1 MSFNGSGTFLI
12 NTAGQPV
19 VTNTVISSTA
29 FNALTADLGT
39 GLSTTITKDGQTTAT
54 AKIPFAQGLSA
65 AAASNFAAG
74 TVAAPGLYLATDTG
88 TGLYRIGANNY
99 GFAVSGAK
107 VLDISST
114 GLSVTGTLSTTSTA
128 VIGSGVNGSLQIN
141 NAGGN
146 NGASLWFSGA
156 SVASANKNWLI
167 DSGNF
172 AGSVLSFAIAN
183 SAGGVIGSGA
193 TEVGRFSST
202 GLTVTGQVTSSGA
215 TNDVAFIAQDSGSVT
230 GFKANNTGAGGR
242 NYSMFSTANA
252 SGLGGGLFAIYDN
265 TAGAARMTV
274 SADGEFNINCPTA
287 NKYSLTPVN
296 SHASNPFGIY
306 NRFTGADPN
315 STGNSFLYCEGSTA
329 GGTLRA
335 GIRSNG
341 GLANYS
347 ANDVNLS
354 DLDVK
359 PFTQA
364 FDAEKLWRFGKAMR
378 PAWMQFKY
386 DDQTHD
392 DWNNGYGAQLVQEA
406 AGTDFPEL
414 VSLGNWGT
422 KDEPKMRLEVYDND
436 LMHIMGAITT
446 ESQFKIEALEARLA
460 ALEAK

>member
-1 MSFNGSGTFLI
+1 MAGTITVDKIQSDTSYSSTVNVVSALVVS
-12 NTAGQPV
+12 NTATFANTLGVTGGGLATATLQINAAQPNLTFNDTGGNGV
-19 VTNTVISSTA
+19 GLSIRSGVQDTGSTTGNYTTFNIATGKAYSFAANNVSVAAISSS
-29 FNALTADLGT
+29 GI
-39 GLSTTITKDGQTTAT
+39 ST
-54 AKIPFAQGLSA
+54 
-65 AAASNFAAG
+65 
-74 TVAAPGLYLATDTG
+74 
-88 TGLYRIGANNY
+88 
-99 GFAVSGAK
+99 
-107 VLDISST
+107 
-114 GLSVTGTLSTTSTA
+114 TGTLSTTSTA
-128 VIGSGVNGSLQIN
+128 VIGSSTNGQLQLN

-156 SVASANKNWLI
+156 SVASGNRNWVINYGDFAANTL
-167 DSGNF
+167 
-172 AGSVLSFAIAN
+172 VFAIATA
-183 SAGGVIGSGA
+183 AGGVIGSSG
-193 TEVGRFSST
+193 TEVLR
-202 GLTVTGQVTSSGA
+202 LSG
-215 TNDVAFIAQDSGSVT
+215 
-230 GFKANNTGAGGR
+230 
-242 NYSMFSTANA
+242 
-252 SGLGGGLFAIYDN
+252 
-265 TAGAARMTV
+265 
-274 SADGEFNINCPTA
+274 DGELTITCPTG

-347 ANDVNLS
+347 GNNVNLS
-354 DLDVK
+354 DLEVK

-364 FDAEKLWRFGKAMR
+364 FDSEKLWRFGKAMR

-422 KDEPKMRLEVYDND
+422 NDEPKMRLEVYDND
-436 LMHIMGAITT
+436 LIHIMCAITT
-446 ESQFKIEALEARLA
+446 ESQFKIDALEARLA

>member
-19 VTNTVISSTA
+19 VTNTVISQTA

-74 TVAAPGLYLATDTG
+74 TVAAPGLYLSTDTG
-88 TGLYRIGANNY
+88 TGLYRIAANNY
-99 GFAVSGAK
+99 GVAVSGAK
-107 VLDISST
+107 VLDIAST
-114 GLSVTGTLSTTSTA
+114 GLGVTGTLSTTSTA
-128 VIGSGVNGSLQIN
+128 VIGSGANGQLQLN

-146 NGASLWFSGA
+146 NGATLWFSGA
-156 SVASANKNWLI
+156 SVASGNKNWVI

-183 SAGGVIGSGA
+183 SAGGVINSAA

-202 GLTVTGQVTSSGA
+202 GLAITGTLSATGQVTSNGS

-252 SGLGGGLFAIYDN
+252 SGLGGGLFAIYDS
-265 TAGAARMTV
+265 TAGAARLT
-274 SADGEFNINCPTA
+274 IN
-287 NKYSLTPVN
+287 S
-296 SHASNPFGIY
+296 
-306 NRFTGADPN
+306 
-315 STGNSFLYCEGSTA
+315 
-329 GGTLRA
+329 GGTLTVGGGAA
-335 GIRSNG
+335 GTTGPFTINSAVSDWPSWINSSGATPYGLYITYTAAAPNNSGSYFLFGVDTSATRFNIRSNG

-354 DLDVK
+354 DQREKKDIQLAGSYLEKICAIPVK
-359 PFTQA
+359 TFL
-364 FDAEKLWRFGKAMR
+364 FN
-378 PAWMQFKY
+378 
-386 DDQTHD
+386 DQTD
-392 DWNNGYGAQLVQEA
+392 SDLNLGVIAQDVQA
-406 AGTDFPEL
+406 VAPEL
-414 VSLGNWGT
+414 VSESDWGT
-422 KDEPKMRLEVYDND
+422 KDEPKMRLSIYQTDFQYA
-436 LMHIMGAITT
+436 LMKSVQELAIKV
-446 ESQFKIEALEARLA
+446 S

>member
-1 MSFNGSGTFLI
+1 MAAIIKTDQVWLDQ
-12 NTAGQPV
+12 T
-19 VTNTVISSTA
+19 TSSTVGA
-29 FNALTADLGT
+29 PAIIFGADY
-39 GLSTTITKDGQTTAT
+39 LS
-54 AKIPFAQGLSA
+54 
-65 AAASNFAAG
+65 
-74 TVAAPGLYLATDTG
+74 
-88 TGLYRIGANNY
+88 GLYRIGTNNI
-99 GFAVSGAK
+99 GLTINGTKLLDMSSGA
-107 VLDISST
+107 VAI
-114 GLSVTGTLSTTSTA
+114 TGTLSTTGTLSATGA
-128 VIGSGVNGSLQIN
+128 ITGNAT
-141 NAGGN
+141 AGGN
-146 NGASLWFSGA
+146 IISHSSGYGLQITA
-156 SVASANKNWLI
+156 ASAVNQLRLTRTGSATADFRNYV
-167 DSGNF
+167 SGDGWYV
-172 AGSVLSFAIAN
+172 ADLSGTGGSVSL
-183 SAGGVIGSGA
+183 
-193 TEVGRFSST
+193 
-202 GLTVTGQVTSSGA
+202 
-215 TNDVAFIAQDSGSVT
+215 
-230 GFKANNTGAGGR
+230 
-242 NYSMFSTANA
+242 
-252 SGLGGGLFAIYDN
+252 
-265 TAGAARMTV
+265 
-274 SADGEFNINCPTA
+274 SADGELTNTCPTG
-287 NKYSLTPVN
+287 NKYALTPVN

-347 ANDVNLS
+347 GNNVNLS

-422 KDEPKMRLEVYDND
+422 NDEPKMRLEVYDND
-436 LMHIMGAITT
+436 LIHIMCAITT
-446 ESQFKIEALEARLA
+446 ESQFKIDALEARLA